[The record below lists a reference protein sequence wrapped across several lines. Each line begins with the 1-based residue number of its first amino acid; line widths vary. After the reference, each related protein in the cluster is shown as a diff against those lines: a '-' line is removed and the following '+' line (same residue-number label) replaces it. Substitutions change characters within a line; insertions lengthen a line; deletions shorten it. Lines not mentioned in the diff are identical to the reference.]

1 MSHLPVLPVLIL
13 LLTAPLCLIINRAI
27 VAWLMTVL
35 ASILALICA
44 WLILAQVLSN
54 GPLTYALDGWEA
66 PYGIEYRIDLLSAWM
81 LLIISLLGSLVA
93 LFARQSV
100 EYEIVPSRQVYFYV
114 AYLLCFGALMGVVA
128 SGDIFHIFVM
138 LEISA
143 LSSYTLIAMGRNKLA
158 LWASF
163 QYLILGTIGATFILI
178 GIGLIY
184 AMTGTLNIADIAER
198 LDTVGQSRTVITAF
212 VFLVLGTL
220 LKLALFPLH
229 FWLPNAY
236 TYAPSA
242 ASAFLAATA
251 TKVALYLLI
260 RLTYTVFGTD
270 FLPMSAIL
278 ITLGLVAAVAGSL
291 IAISQSN
298 VKRMFAYSS
307 VAQIGYLV
315 LGLGMSSQ
323 TGLTATLIHTFNH
336 ALMKGALFMSLG
348 AVVYRLG
355 DVTFKEMAGL
365 GQRMPLTMVAIAI
378 ACASL
383 LGLPGTAGF
392 ISKWY
397 LVSAAI
403 ENDWWMLASAILIS
417 SLATAV
423 YVWRVIDAGYFQPA
437 VNVERAEAPI
447 AMLAPILILAV
458 ANIYFGL
465 DTSFTLTIVDG
476 ITDSLM
482 GVGL

>member
-13 LLTAPLCLIINRAI
+13 LLTAPVCLIINRVN

-35 ASILALICA
+35 ASILALVCA
-44 WLILAQVLSN
+44 WQILGQVLSS

-66 PYGIEYRIDLLSAWM
+66 PFGIEYRIDLLSAWM
-81 LLIISLLGSLVA
+81 LFIISLLGSLVA
-93 LFARQSV
+93 LFARQSIA
-100 EYEIVPSRQVYFYV
+100 YEIEPSRQVYFYV
-114 AYLLCFGALMGVVA
+114 AYLLCFGALMGVVS

-163 QYLILGTIGATFILI
+163 QYLILGTVGATFILI

-198 LDTVGQSRTVITAF
+198 LETVEQSRTVITAF
-212 VFLVLGTL
+212 VFMTLGTL

-229 FWLPNAY
+229 LWLPNAY
-236 TYAPSA
+236 TYAPSV

-251 TKVALYLLI
+251 TKVALYLFI
-260 RLTYTVFGTD
+260 RFTYTVFGAD
-270 FLPMSAIL
+270 FLPMSI
-278 ITLGLVAAVAGSL
+278 ILVALGITAAVVGSL
-291 IAISQSN
+291 IAISQTN
-298 VKRMFAYSS
+298 LKRLFAYSS

-315 LGLGMSSQ
+315 LGLGMANQ
-323 TGLTATLIHTFNH
+323 TGLTSTLIHTFNH
-336 ALMKGALFMSLG
+336 ALMKGALFLSLG

-355 DVTFKEMAGL
+355 DSTFKEFFGL
-365 GQRMPLTMVAIAI
+365 GQRMPLTMAAITI

-403 ENDWWMLASAILIS
+403 ENDWWLLAGVILMS

-437 VNVERAEAPI
+437 VNTQRSEAPI
-447 AMLAPILILAV
+447 VMLAPMLLLAF

-465 DTSFTLTIVDG
+465 ETSFTLMVVDG
-476 ITDSLM
+476 ITSSLL
-482 GVGL
+482 GGGQ

>member
-1 MSHLPVLPVLIL
+1 
-13 LLTAPLCLIINRAI
+13 
-27 VAWLMTVL
+27 
-35 ASILALICA
+35 
-44 WLILAQVLSN
+44 
-54 GPLTYALDGWEA
+54 
-66 PYGIEYRIDLLSAWM
+66 
-81 LLIISLLGSLVA
+81 
-93 LFARQSV
+93 
-100 EYEIVPSRQVYFYV
+100 
-114 AYLLCFGALMGVVA
+114 
-128 SGDIFHIFVM
+128 
-138 LEISA
+138 A

-198 LDTVGQSRTVITAF
+198 LETVGQSRTVTTAF
-212 VFLVLGTL
+212 VFMALGTL

-229 FWLPNAY
+229 LWLPNAY

-251 TKVALYLLI
+251 TKVALYLFI
-260 RLTYTVFGTD
+260 RFTYTVFGTD
-270 FLPMSAIL
+270 FLPMSTIL
-278 ITLGLVAAVAGSL
+278 VALGITAAVAGSL
-291 IAISQSN
+291 IAISQN
-298 VKRMFAYSS
+298 NLKRMFAYSS

-315 LGLGMSSQ
+315 LGLGMANQ
-323 TGLTATLIHTFNH
+323 TGLSSTLIHTFNH
-336 ALMKGALFMSLG
+336 ALMKGALFLSLG

-355 DVTFKEMAGL
+355 DSTFKELSGL
-365 GQRMPLTMVAIAI
+365 GQRMPLTMAAIAI

-383 LGLPGTAGF
+383 VGLPGTAGF

-403 ENDWWMLASAILIS
+403 ENDWWLLAGTILIS

-423 YVWRVIDAGYFQPA
+423 YAWRVIDAGYFQPA
-437 VNVERAEAPI
+437 TNPQKSEAPI
-447 AMLAPILILAV
+447 GMLAPVLLLAL

-465 DTSFTLTIVDG
+465 NTGFTLMVVDG
-476 ITDSLM
+476 ITSDLM
-482 GVGL
+482 GGGQ

>member
-13 LLTAPLCLIINRAI
+13 LLAAPLCLIINRAS
-27 VAWLMTVL
+27 VAWLMTVS
-35 ASILALICA
+35 ASIVALVCA
-44 WLILAQVLSN
+44 WQILAQVLAS

-66 PYGIEYRIDLLSAWM
+66 PFGIEYRIDLLSAWM
-81 LLIISLLGSLVA
+81 LLIISLIGSLVA
-93 LFARQSV
+93 VFSRQSV
-100 EYEIVPSRQVYFYV
+100 KYEIEPSRQVYFYI
-114 AYLLCFGALMGVVA
+114 AYLLCFGALMGVVS

-198 LDTVGQSRTVITAF
+198 LEAVGQTRTVITAF
-212 VFLVLGTL
+212 VFLILGTL

-229 FWLPNAY
+229 LWLPNAY

-270 FLPMSAIL
+270 FLPMSTIL
-278 ITLGLVAAVAGSL
+278 VTLGMFAAVAGSL
-291 IAISQSN
+291 IAISQSSL
-298 VKRMFAYSS
+298 KRMFAYSS

-323 TGLTATLIHTFNH
+323 TGLTSTLIHTFNH

-355 DVTFKEMAGL
+355 DATFKELAGL
-365 GQRMPLTMVAIAI
+365 GQRMPLTMAAIAI

-403 ENDWWMLASAILIS
+403 ENDWLMLAGAILIS
-417 SLATAV
+417 SVATAV
-423 YVWRVIDAGYFQPA
+423 YVWRVIDAGYFQTA
-437 VNVERAEAPI
+437 VKVERVEAPVT
-447 AMLAPILILAV
+447 MLAPMLLLAF

-465 DTSFTLTIVDG
+465 DTSFMLMVVDG
-476 ITDSLM
+476 ITNSLM
-482 GVGL
+482 GVGQ